1 MAKSCCF
8 KQDPLFMRSWAFVSS
23 YHYHYLRALVCLPPL
38 LQLSSRRRR
47 HFIIFA
53 EAMDRQLMLFACFL
67 LLVSSTQA
75 IGVKYCDKK
84 KNYAVTIQQVK
95 IIPDPVVTGKPATF
109 NISAVTDVEPLL
121 VYTSSVA
128 RFWFNLHN
136 QPADPACLVAGLD
149 HGFLYEAVDCLSSD
163 FGQAVYGGK
172 VVINVAYFG
181 VPVHQE
187 TRDVCEEVSCPIA
200 AGDFVLSHTQTLP
213 SFTPPGSYTL
223 KMTMEDKNNEEL
235 TCFSFNFKIG
245 FHSLVSDS

>member
-1 MAKSCCF
+1 
-8 KQDPLFMRSWAFVSS
+8 
-23 YHYHYLRALVCLPPL
+23 
-38 LQLSSRRRR
+38 
-47 HFIIFA
+47 
-53 EAMDRQLMLFACFL
+53 MDRQLILFACFL

-109 NISAVTDVEPLL
+109 NISAVT
-121 VYTSSVA
+121 
-128 RFWFNLHN
+128 
-136 QPADPACLVAGLD
+136 
-149 HGFLYEAVDCLSSD
+149 
-163 FGQAVYGGK
+163 GQAVYGGK

>member
-1 MAKSCCF
+1 
-8 KQDPLFMRSWAFVSS
+8 
-23 YHYHYLRALVCLPPL
+23 
-38 LQLSSRRRR
+38 
-47 HFIIFA
+47 
-53 EAMDRQLMLFACFL
+53 MDRQLMLFACFL

-121 VYTSSVA
+121 VYASSVA

-149 HGFLYEAVDCLSSD
+149 H
-163 FGQAVYGGK
+163 GQAVYGGK